1 MIIVFWW
8 SINIAFH
15 KLKST
20 KLYQNPW
27 DELAKIQ
34 GVQPAEKHQLAQVSK
49 LLFFSQTVSS
59 LFCKDSREI
68 LLWRIQLKQ
77 VKILNF
83 KFKDTPASNLRARRA
98 ISILIFHFYLV
109 LSAIVWIEIFA
120 FKSDPFTCQ

>member
-83 KFKDTPASNLRARRA
+83 NFKDTQHPTWEPDERFQFSFF
-98 ISILIFHFYLV
+98 IFIWFYLQ
-109 LSAIVWIEIFA
+109 LSE
-120 FKSDPFTCQ
+120 